1 MHARSLDAL
10 IHRGLFYELSRRN
23 VSTADE
29 MYCRAQEIDG
39 KRAKDK
45 YDQVNP
51 KLTCFTSTKVQML
64 TPLVDAGNPHDL
76 YMWTPLHKAAYKGA
90 VSAAD
95 LLLEVLIL
103 LALLV

>member
-1 MHARSLDAL
+1 MHECSLDAL

-45 YDQVNP
+45 YDQVTP
-51 KLTCFTSTKVQML
+51 KFTCFAGTKVQML
-64 TPLVDAGNPHDL
+64 TLTRL
-76 YMWTPLHKAAYKGA
+76 MQLFLQAAYT
-90 VSAAD
+90 SS
-95 LLLEVLIL
+95 LRPLT
-103 LALLV
+103 LVA

>member
-1 MHARSLDAL
+1 MGPYVTLCVGPYITCVSVCSLDAL

-51 KLTCFTSTKVQML
+51 KFTCCTSTKVPML
-64 TPLVDAGNPHDL
+64 TLTRLMQVHP
-76 YMWTPLHKAAYKGA
+76 KAAYTVA
-90 VSAAD
+90 
-95 LLLEVLIL
+95 
-103 LALLV
+103 

>member
-1 MHARSLDAL
+1 LDAL

-51 KLTCFTSTKVQML
+51 KFSLVSSSVEVYLHAAEADLRILLPPRERSRMQLML
-64 TPLVDAGNPHDL
+64 T
-76 YMWTPLHKAAYKGA
+76 Y
-90 VSAAD
+90 AD
-95 LLLEVLIL
+95 VC
-103 LALLV
+103 

>member
-51 KLTCFTSTKVQML
+51 KLTCFTGTKVQML
-64 TPLVDAGNPHDL
+64 TLTRLIH
-76 YMWTPLHKAAYKGA
+76 
-90 VSAAD
+90 
-95 LLLEVLIL
+95 LLLK
-103 LALLV
+103 ASYTSSSRPHTLVA

>member
-1 MHARSLDAL
+1 MRPAATGVCGLKLLVHECSLDAL

-51 KLTCFTSTKVQML
+51 KFR
-64 TPLVDAGNPHDL
+64 LV
-76 YMWTPLHKAAYKGA
+76 
-90 VSAAD
+90 SSSI
-95 LLLEVLIL
+95 EV
-103 LALLV
+103 